1 MNVRLQYTIHFTAGV
16 HYGGQLIM
24 NGYRLTAYMVTN
36 VREAELT
43 NTAFERLK
51 YFVTEE
57 MDSTVFINSEDQEAC
72 RLYAAA
78 GIKITTLPKEPVD
91 QIVGVMLFHKL
102 NAIMEDRITVL
113 ETELSS
119 HLGDN
124 MVYLH
129 SENENAEDI
138 EIPKWWTTP
147 DLTHFELEYKDGDHV
162 FSLAPGNYS
171 VWAELGLGWP
181 NDEPKE
187 TGNIVFADF
196 GKDETKH

>member
-1 MNVRLQYTIHFTAGV
+1 MNVRLEYTIHFTAGV
-16 HYGGQLIM
+16 HYTGQMIM

-36 VREAELT
+36 VTEAELT

-51 YFVTEE
+51 YFINEE
-57 MDSTVFINSEDQEAC
+57 LDSTVFINSKEQEAC
-72 RLYAAA
+72 RLYTAA
-78 GIKITTLPKEPVD
+78 GIKITTLPNEPVD
-91 QIVGVMLFHKL
+91 QIVGLMLFHKL
-102 NAIMEDRITVL
+102 NAIMEGRISMI

-129 SENENAEDI
+129 SENENTQDI

-147 DLTHFELEYKDGDHV
+147 DLTHYELEFKDGEQV
-162 FSLAPGNYS
+162 FSLYPGNYS
-171 VWAELGLGWP
+171 AWADLGMAWP
-181 NDEPKE
+181 DQEPSE

-196 GKDETKH
+196 GKDETK